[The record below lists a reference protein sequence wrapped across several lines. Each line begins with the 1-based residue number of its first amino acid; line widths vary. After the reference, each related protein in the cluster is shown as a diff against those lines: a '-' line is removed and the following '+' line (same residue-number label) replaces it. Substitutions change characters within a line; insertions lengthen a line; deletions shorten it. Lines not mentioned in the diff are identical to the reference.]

1 MIPLGGICAKL
12 RGAILLKGGSRLL
25 EQGIHAHMMGY
36 GGMMGG
42 FGAFG
47 LLTGLVILVDL
58 VLFGIWLWQQI
69 SKK

>member
-1 MIPLGGICAKL
+1 
-12 RGAILLKGGSRLL
+12 
-25 EQGIHAHMMGY
+25 
-36 GGMMGG
+36 MGG